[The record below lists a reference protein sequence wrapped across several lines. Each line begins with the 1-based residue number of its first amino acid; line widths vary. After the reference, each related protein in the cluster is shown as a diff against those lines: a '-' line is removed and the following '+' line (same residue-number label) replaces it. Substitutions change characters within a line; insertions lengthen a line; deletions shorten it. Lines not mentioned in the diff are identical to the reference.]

1 MRFVLTFLFTF
12 LSVSL
17 LFAEVTMHKSIP
29 RPVILPIEK
38 PEHPIARPPHIR
50 PIVNTGIVYQD
61 NYYNTNNVNSCQ
73 QYIDQ
78 VATLNQKISTLQ
90 REVDRLQAKEDARL
104 QKILQAKTKK
114 ELEAFDNRKS
124 TVKTKNSIEII
135 DK

>member
-1 MRFVLTFLFTF
+1 MRFILTLLFTL
-12 LSVSL
+12 LSATT

-29 RPVILPIEK
+29 RPVILPIEE
-38 PEHPIARPPHIR
+38 PEHPIVRPPHIR

-78 VATLNQKISTLQ
+78 VATLNQKINTLQ
-90 REVDRLQAKEDARL
+90 REVDRLQSKEDARL
-104 QKILQAKTKK
+104 QKTLQEKNKK

-124 TVKTKNSIEII
+124 SVKTTNSIEIT